1 LGTRWLSGTVRSV
14 KRKADRTA
22 ISAQC
27 PQRGARAPPCRF
39 STHLP
44 LSSPAFA
51 SRFNLD
57 SRFTAGRLFT
67 ALRIGRDYRNGA
79 RDDCEILLGACQSLR
94 TYGGGRRRVESLD
107 HLRTGKCRV
116 ASLRAGAGVNPA
128 SAGRPIE
135 GSIVK
140 TSSSDPRD
148 CHPSP
153 SRPKYECL
161 GNDHD
166 ARTIGTMFG
175 GISSLDA
182 LVVTS
187 AR

>member
-1 LGTRWLSGTVRSV
+1 MVRAMTAKFYWELAKASGRME
-14 KRKADRTA
+14 A
-22 ISAQC
+22 
-27 PQRGARAPPCRF
+27 
-39 STHLP
+39 
-44 LSSPAFA
+44 
-51 SRFNLD
+51 
-57 SRFTAGRLFT
+57 
-67 ALRIGRDYRNGA
+67 
-79 RDDCEILLGACQSLR
+79 
-94 TYGGGRRRVESLD
+94 GGGVWRASIIC
-107 HLRTGKCRV
+107 GQAKCRV

-175 GISSLDA
+175 GFSSLDA